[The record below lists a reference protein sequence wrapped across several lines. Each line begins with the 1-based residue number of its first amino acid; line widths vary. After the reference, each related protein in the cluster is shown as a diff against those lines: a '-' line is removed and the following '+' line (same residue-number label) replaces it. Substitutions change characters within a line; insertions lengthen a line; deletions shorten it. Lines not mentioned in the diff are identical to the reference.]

1 MKGPKTVK
9 SERLYTGKV
18 FNLIV
23 DEVEYPSGN
32 RAIREVADHPG
43 GAVVIPLITPSTVL
57 LIRQFRYPIKGVL
70 YEAPAGKL
78 DPHEDPAD
86 CARRELE
93 EETGYRAQHVEKLT
107 AIYTSPGFC
116 NERLHLFLAT
126 GLTKTSEGP
135 RLEEGEEGLTIELV
149 LMEEAIRMIE
159 RGDIVDAKTVCG
171 LFLALARLR
180 KANHE

>member
-1 MKGPKTVK
+1 MKAPKILR
-9 SERLYTGKV
+9 SERVYTGKV
-18 FNLIV
+18 FNLVV

-43 GAVVIPLITPSTVL
+43 GAVVIPLLDPSTVL
-57 LIRQFRYPIKGVL
+57 LIRQFRYPMKEVL

-78 DPHEDPAD
+78 DPQENPED

-93 EETGYRAQHVEKLT
+93 EETGYKAKDLEKLT

-126 GLTKTSEGP
+126 GLIKTSAGP
-135 RLEEGEEGLTIELV
+135 RLEEGELGLTVEPLELN
-149 LMEEAIRMIE
+149 EALRMIAN
-159 RGDIVDAKTVCG
+159 GSIVDAKTICG
-171 LFLALARLR
+171 LFLTQNRLQ
-180 KANHE
+180 ANRV

>member
-1 MKGPKTVK
+1 MKGPVTI
-9 SERLYTGKV
+9 SSRRMYDGKV
-18 FNLIV
+18 FSLVV

-43 GAVVIPLITPSTVL
+43 GAVAIPFLDPATVL
-57 LIRQFRYPIKGVL
+57 LIRQFRYPTREVL

-78 DPHEDPAD
+78 DPGEDPAA

-93 EETGYRAQHVEKLT
+93 EETGYRAANLEELT

-126 GLTKTSEGP
+126 GLEPISAGP
-135 RLEEGEEGLTIELV
+135 RLEEGEIGLTSEPIALERALA
-149 LMEEAIRMIE
+149 MIRE
-159 RGDIVDAKTVCG
+159 GTIVDAKTICG
-171 LFLALARLR
+171 LFLARERLKGG
-180 KANHE
+180 KA

>member
-1 MKGPKTVK
+1 MKGPRTLK

-18 FNLIV
+18 FNLVV
-23 DEVEYPSGN
+23 DEVEYATGN

-43 GAVVIPLITPSTVL
+43 GAVVIPFINHSTVL
-57 LIRQFRYPIKGVL
+57 MIRQFRYPMKEVL

-78 DPHEDPAD
+78 DPQEDPAD

-93 EETGYRAQHVEKLT
+93 EETGYSAGQLEKLT

-126 GLTKTSEGP
+126 GLTKTSTGP
-135 RLEEGEEGLTIELV
+135 RLEEGEQGLIIEPVQL
-149 LMEEAIRMIE
+149 EEALRMVE
-159 RGDIVDAKTVCG
+159 RGEIVDAKTICG
-171 LFLALARLR
+171 LFLALRR
-180 KANHE
+180 MGERRR